1 MKRKTNLRAS
11 IAANHVTVVV
21 AKFTEKEK
29 KISGESYPISA
40 ISVLIS
46 NK

>member
-29 KISGESYPISA
+29 EKRLVES
-40 ISVLIS
+40 LTQ
-46 NK
+46 